1 VSIIRVGTTK
11 KYSDGWQLAF
21 GGKKGS
27 GKSSVKSARAKP
39 AAKRSAKGKK
49 TAKGKK

>member
-11 KYSDGWQLAF
+11 TYSDGWEVAF
-21 GGKKGS
+21 GGKKAH
-27 GKSSVKSARAKP
+27 GKTAVKSAKP

-49 TAKGKK
+49 SAKKK